1 MLVGHSRM
9 PRVPALRERCVSS
22 QHTGKT
28 IVHRTHH
35 RLNVRICVA
44 RARTSHTTMTVEF
57 LCKPATRIQYLTDID
72 KIEKCVHMT
81 CERFGKFVR
90 DILADLKQSKCGFYN
105 SIVGQLITVYQ
116 DNLERNDHTRMFA
129 RVIVANNIVV
139 TNIKDNVFLRKL
151 KVNRFTDDIT
161 YLILPNF
168 TLWDHNFLVFLNKK
182 FNSKKE
188 GGLVNIWGCMQKITL
203 AQGVLKD
210 LIQNKNGYAGQYLY
224 STFLNTASFYANVQC
239 FNGINEIIPPQS
251 SVQRYFGRR
260 DLKHL
265 KVWNT
270 RHPNISQL
278 STQISRVK
286 ESPSSSY
293 NWNIKVG
300 LGTFVGANRDCD
312 GDKEV
317 ITYLPYPNSLIDLE
331 SLLYCDPV
339 FSFICFDKNKLSFVS
354 QQIYYLH
361 KNRERVEELLLRYP
375 HIHRLWLKTVR
386 ESFSVRLEC
395 LLRDVTLVFSSNCA
409 TLLFK
414 ALKDLIDDE
423 EMVCDVNEMQN
434 YNGCFQNIV
443 ESGAKGSKSLVESTI
458 KYKSTGFNDV
468 TTVSERAL
476 EGLNSH
482 ITSHGRV
489 KFCGGDI
496 YHNTVV
502 FLNLYI
508 KDNNICYKQDALIIG
523 EIGNVPSAFLFPVHL
538 LDDFLV

>member
-1 MLVGHSRM
+1 M
-9 PRVPALRERCVSS
+9 
-22 QHTGKT
+22 
-28 IVHRTHH
+28 
-35 RLNVRICVA
+35 
-44 RARTSHTTMTVEF
+44 EF
-57 LCKPATRIQYLTDID
+57 VDKSPTQITFLTDIN
-72 KIEKCVHMT
+72 KIKNCVHMT

-90 DILADLKQSKCGFYN
+90 DLLCDLKQSKCGFYN

-116 DNLERNDHTRMFA
+116 ENLERNDHTKLFA
-129 RVIVANNIVV
+129 KIIIANNIVV
-139 TNIKDNVFLRKL
+139 TDIKDNVFLRKL
-151 KVNRFTDDIT
+151 KINRFTDDIN

-239 FNGINEIIPPQS
+239 FNGINEIVPPRS
-251 SVQRYFGRR
+251 SVERYFGRK
-260 DLKHL
+260 LNNI

-278 STQISRVK
+278 STQISRVVAAK
-286 ESPSSSY
+286 NDNDY

-317 ITYLPYPNSLIDLE
+317 ITFLPYPNSLIDLE

-354 QQIYYLH
+354 QQIYYLY
-361 KNRERVEELLLRYP
+361 KNIDVVEQLLRRYP
-375 HIHRLWLKTVR
+375 LIYRLWLKTKFKT
-386 ESFSVRLEC
+386 FSVRLEC
-395 LLRDVTLVFSSNCA
+395 LLRDVALMFSSNCA
-409 TLLFK
+409 TLLFV
-414 ALKDLIDDE
+414 ALKDLINDE
-423 EMVCDVNEMQN
+423 QMVCDQDEIKN
-434 YNGCFQNIV
+434 YNGCFSKIV
-443 ESGAKGSKSLVESTI
+443 ESGAKGSKNLVDSTF
-458 KYKSTGFNDV
+458 KYRQTDFRDV
-468 TTVSERAL
+468 NTVSERAL
-476 EGLNSH
+476 DGLNSH

-502 FLNLYI
+502 FLNLYL
-508 KDNNICYKQDALIIG
+508 KDDNICYKQNSLTIG
-523 EIGNVPSAFLFPVHL
+523 EISHIPSLFLFPEHL
-538 LDDFLV
+538 LDEFL

>member
-1 MLVGHSRM
+1 MS
-9 PRVPALRERCVSS
+9 
-22 QHTGKT
+22 
-28 IVHRTHH
+28 
-35 RLNVRICVA
+35 VA
-44 RARTSHTTMTVEF
+44 VEF
-57 LCKPATRIQYLTDID
+57 ENKPPTRIQYLTDYNKID
-72 KIEKCVHMT
+72 KCVHMS

-90 DILADLKQSKCGFYN
+90 DLLFDLKQSKCGFYN

-139 TNIKDNVFLRKL
+139 TDIKDNVFLRKL

-239 FNGINEIIPPQS
+239 FNGINEIVPPRS
-251 SVQRYFGRR
+251 SIQRYFGRR
-260 DLKHL
+260 LTNL

-278 STQISRVK
+278 STQVSRVRCDNDDGDDDN
-286 ESPSSSY
+286 Y

-339 FSFICFDKNKLSFVS
+339 LSFICFDKNKLSFVS
-354 QQIYYLH
+354 QQIYYLY
-361 KNRERVEELLLRYP
+361 KNLAKVETLLKRYP
-375 HIHRLWLKTVR
+375 LIYRLWLKTQQH
-386 ESFSVRLEC
+386 SFSARLDS
-395 LLRDVTLVFSSNCA
+395 LLRDVALMLSSNCA
-409 TLLFK
+409 TLLFTE
-414 ALKDLIDDE
+414 LKGLIDNE
-423 EMVCDVNEMQN
+423 ELVCDAHEIDN
-434 YNGCFQNIV
+434 YQGCFRNIV
-443 ESGAKGSKSLVESTI
+443 ESGAKGSKNLVDSTERYR
-458 KYKSTGFNDV
+458 KTDFSDV
-468 TTVSERAL
+468 EAVSERAL
-476 EGLNSH
+476 DGLNSH

-502 FLNLYI
+502 FLNLYLH
-508 KDNNICYKQDALIIG
+508 DHNVCYKQNHLAIG
-523 EIGNVPSAFLFPVHL
+523 EISHIPSSFLFPEHL
-538 LDDFLV
+538 LDEFLY